1 MTFPL
6 MGRGREPEA
15 VGGSGDVDEEGR
27 EDLVA
32 ERARARSTRCE
43 VPPMARPMPDPRV
56 KARAATWVV
65 RIVRAYGWSS
75 VYSVWGKK
83 RDISPCT

>member
-1 MTFPL
+1 MVGL
-6 MGRGREPEA
+6 MGREPEA
-15 VGGSGDVDEEGR
+15 VGGREGGREAEDEEER
-27 EDLVA
+27 E

-65 RIVRAYGWSS
+65 RMVRA
-75 VYSVWGKK
+75 
-83 RDISPCT
+83 